1 MKGMSTLRRITLLLF
16 ALVLVLFGYIYI
28 GEWMDRDSSAPVISF
43 ETDEIHVGLSGDEA
57 VLLQGV
63 TAHDEK
69 DGDLTGKLYV
79 ESVSRFISPG
89 VSTVTYAV
97 CDSNNHVTTAERLVV
112 YDGYESPK
120 FALSKNLIYRTG
132 AVIQV
137 RDRLT
142 VNDVLEGDL
151 SQKIVLGTS
160 DMNTSREGVYHITA
174 KVTSSKGEEV
184 SLELPVVIENATG
197 AAPEILLTD
206 YLVYLDVGQS
216 LDPMQYVLSVSEGM
230 QRSDIQVEGLDR
242 FNEPGVFMVDY
253 YLTDEYNRTGHQVLI
268 VVVGDGKGA

>member
-1 MKGMSTLRRITLLLF
+1 MKGMSTLRRITLILF
-16 ALVLVLFGYIYI
+16 ALVLVVFGYIYI
-28 GEWMDRDSSAPVISF
+28 GEWMDRDSSAPVITF
-43 ETDEIHVGLSGDEA
+43 DTDEIHVGYTSADSA
-57 VLLQGV
+57 LLQGV
-63 TAHDEK
+63 SAHDEK

-120 FALSKNLIYRTG
+120 FALSQNLIYRTG
-132 AVIQV
+132 ATIRV

-142 VNDVLEGDL
+142 VSDVLEGDL
-151 SQKIVLGTS
+151 SQKIVLGTT
-160 DMNTSREGVYHITA
+160 DMNTSREGTYHITA
-174 KVTSSKGEEV
+174 KVTSSKGDEV
-184 SLELPVVIENATG
+184 ELELPVVIENGTAG
-197 AAPEILLTD
+197 APEILLTE
-206 YLVYLDVGQS
+206 YLVYLDVGQT
-216 LDPMQYVLSVSEGM
+216 LDAMQYVLNVSEEM
-230 QRSDIQVEGLDR
+230 SISDVQVEGAQQ
-242 FNEPGVFMVDY
+242 FNAPGVYMVDY